1 MCLSYTYSWS
11 GTVTAQL
18 GPGRR
23 EGEQRF
29 LCLLPLKQTP
39 YWSFLQGL
47 LFAVLEAGEPSLC
60 QLPSF
65 PPSSFSIRLLGSE
78 KEQTGEHCSISI
90 SSRTEIWEFP
100 IFLFATGSLGHSL
113 LPLSWHL

>member
-1 MCLSYTYSWS
+1 MGQLQLSL
-11 GTVTAQL
+11 AQAEE
-18 GPGRR
+18 R
-23 EGEQRF
+23 GEQRF

-39 YWSFLQGL
+39 YWSVLQGL

-65 PPSSFSIRLLGSE
+65 PPSSFSIGLLGSE
-78 KEQTGEHCSISI
+78 KEQTGEHCSVSI